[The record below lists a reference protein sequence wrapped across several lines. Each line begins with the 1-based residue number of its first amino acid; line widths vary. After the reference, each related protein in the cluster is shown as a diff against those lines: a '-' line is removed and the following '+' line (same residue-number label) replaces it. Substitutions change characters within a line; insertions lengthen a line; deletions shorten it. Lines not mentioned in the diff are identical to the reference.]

1 MYLLGCIQHILEII
15 TGFAGQ
21 HTDLVDIRL
30 DHRRLCLD
38 TKLQHFAA
46 GIQDH
51 LFTGILADLYEF
63 LVCCAIQSFRHAAG
77 HGNHISFFYE
87 TDEFLH
93 KSVKISFGN
102 RKSRFQILRLYMVY
116 AVPDIDA
123 GTAFFFH
130 MVKGRFDAKRF

>member
-1 MYLLGCIQHILEII
+1 MYLFGCIQHILEII
-15 TGFAGQ
+15 TGFACQ
-21 HTDLVDIRL
+21 HTDLVDVRL

-38 TKLQHFAA
+38 THLKQLAT
-46 GIQDH
+46 GIENN
-51 LFTGILADLYEF
+51 LFPGILADLYEF
-63 LVCCAIQSFRHAAG
+63 LVCRTVQSFRHTAG
-77 HGNHISFFYE
+77 HGNHISFFYK
-87 TDEFLH
+87 TGEFLH